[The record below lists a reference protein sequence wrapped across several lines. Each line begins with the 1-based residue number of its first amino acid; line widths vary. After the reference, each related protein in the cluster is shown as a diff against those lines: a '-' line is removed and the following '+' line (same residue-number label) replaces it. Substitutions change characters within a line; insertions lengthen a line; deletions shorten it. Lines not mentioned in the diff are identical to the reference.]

1 MSLDQ
6 PKDFVKHQT
15 LTRDAFLGGRITVSQ
30 PRHGFRAGLDSV
42 LLGAA
47 IAADSTA
54 LLDLGCGVGTA
65 ALVALAHN
73 PVLAATM
80 ADQNV
85 EMLALARLNAEENHF
100 AARTT
105 LIEVDV
111 AAKGA
116 TRLAAGLRENAYSS
130 VIANPPFFDSAGG
143 TLARDGARADARHM
157 GAESLDLWVKAAA
170 GAAAAGAEII
180 FIYPIESLSPLLSAF
195 AARFGAITIMPLSPR
210 ADAPVTRVLLR
221 AIKGSRAPL
230 TMLATRALHDAEG
243 RAFAPQFDAILRGT
257 ARLVW

>member
-6 PKDFVKHQT
+6 PNAFVKHQT

-47 IAADSTA
+47 IAPDSTA
-54 LLDLGCGVGTA
+54 LIDLGCGVGTA
-65 ALVALAHN
+65 GLVALAHN
-73 PVLAATM
+73 PALAATM
-80 ADQNV
+80 VDQNSD
-85 EMLALARLNAEENHF
+85 MLALAKLNAEQNHF
-100 AARTT
+100 AARIK
-105 LIEVDV
+105 LIEADV

-143 TLARDGARADARHM
+143 TLAKDGARADARHM
-157 GAESLDLWVKAAA
+157 GAENLDLWVKTAA
-170 GAAAAGAEII
+170 GAAASGAEII
-180 FIYPIESLSPLLSAF
+180 FIYPVESLSPLLSAF

-210 ADAPVTRVLLR
+210 ANEPVTRVLLR
-221 AIKGSRAPL
+221 GIKGSRAPL
-230 TMLATRALHDAEG
+230 TMLASRALHDAQG
-243 RAFAPQFDAILRGT
+243 RAFATQFDAILRGT